1 VRVRVAISTGLALLA
16 VAVTPGLAAANSPTV
31 TEYNTGVSLNI
42 GAWDIASVD
51 NEVWFTQD
59 VFGTVGRADLAGLV
73 TDVTSGLLTRGGS
86 RGMVVGPDG
95 NVWVAES
102 GGTGAIARVEADGT
116 VTEFDTGLTAGDP
129 WDIAVGKDNNLWF
142 VNRDPA
148 IIGRINPADGTIT
161 EYSTGLTANSLPSAI
176 TTGPDGDVWFVER
189 ATGKIGV
196 LCVDDGTIT
205 EFDTGLTGADAIT
218 DITAGPDGKLWF
230 TINGDPGGIGK
241 MDTSGNV
248 KAIYRNGITQN
259 MRPMGIA
266 EGSDGALWFTESAG
280 AGAIGRITT
289 AGIVT
294 EYTDGLTPGMAP
306 WFIAQGP
313 DGNMWFTENALLG
326 QVARISLPPVV
337 RGLAPN
343 MITKTSATL
352 RAKLQANSQDTDYYF
367 EYGLDSYYGDVTSMG
382 PLSGGASLELVEKD
396 IEDLA
401 AGTEYHFRLVATNGS
416 GTSYGPD
423 RTFRTLPEP
432 SVGPSNNPPASETP
446 REPEQKP
453 DEREPEPDFGKS
465 IVAEP
470 DGNVKVKMPGGG
482 WHTMEPGAE
491 MPMGAT
497 FDTRRGAVNVTSAGC
512 KGGQQTGRFGGGLFT
527 LRQPRAAC
535 GRVDIY
541 LRGGSFRSCRNV
553 GHRAKGRGSVA
564 TASRSR
570 RVRRLWGRD
579 KGGKFRT
586 HGRNSQATVRGT
598 RWVTVDRCDGTFT
611 RVTEGAVSVRDKVR
625 HRTVLVRAGHS
636 YLAKSRAQL
645 RREHRRAR
653 RHRH

>member
-1 VRVRVAISTGLALLA
+1 VRFRIAISTAVALLA
-16 VAVTPGLAAANSPTV
+16 AAITPGLASANEPTV
-31 TEYNTGVSLNI
+31 TEFNSGLTIGI
-42 GAWDIASVD
+42 GAWDVAPVD
-51 NEVWFTQD
+51 NELWFTQD
-59 VFGTVGRADLAGLV
+59 VFNTIGLV
-73 TDVTSGLLTRGGS
+73 DLSGGVMDLPGALLGRGGA
-86 RGMVVGPDG
+86 RGMTVGPDG
-95 NVWVAES
+95 NVWVAQS
-102 GGTGAIARVEADGT
+102 GGTGAIARVEPDGT

-129 WDIAVGKDNNLWF
+129 WDITVGKDGNLWF

-148 IIGRINPADGTIT
+148 VIGRIAPDGTIT
-161 EYSTGLTANSLPSAI
+161 EFTTGLTPNSLPSAI
-176 TTGPDGDVWFVER
+176 TTGPDGDVWFVES

-205 EFDTGLTGADAIT
+205 EFDTGLTANEVLT

-230 TINGDPGGIGK
+230 TLNGDPGGIGK
-241 MDTSGNV
+241 MTTSGTV
-248 KAIYRNGITQN
+248 TVFTNGLTPN
-259 MRPMGIA
+259 SRPVGIA
-266 EGSDGALWFTESAG
+266 KGSDGALWFTESAG
-280 AGAIGRITT
+280 NGAIGRITT
-289 AGIVT
+289 GGQID

-306 WFIAQGP
+306 WMIAPGP
-313 DGNMWFTENALLG
+313 DGNMWFTENGLLG
-326 QVARISLPPVV
+326 RVARITLPPVV
-337 RGLAPN
+337 RGMPAN

-367 EYGLDSYYGDVTSMG
+367 EYGPDSSYGEVTSMG

-396 IEDLA
+396 IEDLR
-401 AGTEYHFRLVATNGS
+401 AGTEYHFRLVAANDS
-416 GTSYGPD
+416 GTTYGPD
-423 RTFRTLPEP
+423 RTFKTLPEP
-432 SVGPSNNPPASETP
+432 AVVPSNNPPVAETP

-453 DEREPEPDFGKS
+453 EEREPEPDFGKS

-470 DGNVKVKMPGGG
+470 DGNVKVKKPGGG
-482 WHTMEPGAE
+482 WTTMEPGAE
-491 MPMGAT
+491 MPVGAT
-497 FDTRRGAVNVTSAGC
+497 FDTRRGAVSVTTAGC

-527 LRQPRAAC
+527 LRQPREGC

-553 GHRAKGRGSVA
+553 GRRAKGRGSVA
-564 TASRSR
+564 SASRSR

-579 KGGKFRT
+579 KGGRFRT

-598 RWVTVDRCDGTFT
+598 RWVTVDRCDGTLT

-636 YLAKSRAQL
+636 YLAKSRKAL
-645 RREHRRAR
+645 RREQRRAR